1 MAVVATRPLA
11 VTTATTE
18 EELAALAD
26 GWDDLV
32 LAAPRP
38 SPFMLH
44 AWLLEWW
51 RHYGADAELAVH
63 VARRDGRLV
72 AALPLCTRRRRGMRV
87 TEFVGGPT
95 SALGDLLLVAGE
107 DDETPRIVLEHAER
121 DRRDLADLFG
131 LPGSSRLAAAASP
144 GRLRLIERVEAP
156 VLDLSG
162 GWDAVYR
169 AKTDSKKRN
178 HHHRRRR
185 QLSEQ
190 GRELTVDLA
199 RTIDELEPALEAA
212 FDLHER
218 RWAGRPDQS
227 GFATPTGRQFNR
239 AVLRP
244 LAARDVAR
252 ILTLKLDGRP
262 IAFNY
267 YFALGKSM
275 AAYRL
280 AFDPALA
287 RFSPGLVNTLCTLEA
302 AAEEGLE
309 RVEFLGGDERFKLEL
324 ADGTEP
330 LYQALGLAGSPQG
343 RVLMAARL
351 ASIETRRRLK
361 RSPRIK
367 KLYYDGLSPVRRV
380 LRRARPTA
388 SE

>member
-1 MAVVATRPLA
+1 MAVVAKGALA
-11 VTTATTE
+11 TETATTE
-18 EELAALAD
+18 DELAALAD
-26 GWDDLV
+26 GWDELV

-51 RHYGADAELAVH
+51 RHFGEGAELAVH

-72 AALPLCTRRRRGMRV
+72 AALPLCTRKRHGLRV

-95 SALGDLLLVAGE
+95 SALGDLLLAAGE
-107 DDETPRIVLEHAER
+107 DEETARAVLGRAER

-131 LPGSSRLAAAASP
+131 LPGDSRLAAAAAP
-144 GRLRLIERVEAP
+144 GRVRLVVRVEAP

-162 GWDAVYR
+162 GWESVYR
-169 AKTDSKKRN
+169 AKTDAKKRN

-185 QLSEQ
+185 QLTEQ
-190 GRELTVDLA
+190 GRELTVEHA
-199 RTIDELEPALEAA
+199 CTVDELEPALEAA
-212 FDLHER
+212 FELHEL

-227 GFATPTGRQFNR
+227 GFAAPAGRRFNR

-244 LAARDVAR
+244 LAEQDVAR

-275 AAYRL
+275 VVYRL

-302 AAEEGLE
+302 AAGEGLE

-324 ADGTEP
+324 ADGIEP
-330 LYQALGLAGSPQG
+330 LHQALGLAGTPRG
-343 RVLMAARL
+343 RVVIAGRL

-361 RSPRIK
+361 RSPRLK
-367 KLYYDGLSPVRRV
+367 KLYYDGLAPARRL
-380 LRRARPTA
+380 LRRARTA